1 MMGMQH
7 PGWIIVAAR
16 ILKADAFTI
25 GTLMN
30 VKTVKSIFVTRE
42 TGNFGFHDNSA
53 RRLIELD
60 RPVYVGR

>member
-1 MMGMQH
+1 MVGVLH
-7 PGWIIVAAR
+7 PGRIIVTAR

-30 VKTVKSIFVTRE
+30 MKPVKSAFTMRQSKDL
-42 TGNFGFHDNSA
+42 GFHDNPA

-60 RPVYVGR
+60 RTVYVGR